1 MIPPKKT
8 SACVFVPR
16 VGSRS
21 PSPSFPVFY
30 LFINHR
36 LSQREKKGARYFSC
50 FISNWYRLVVSF
62 FFFFAIIPVA
72 FYFIAVLMAGIE
84 NGKEVERKKEGIN
97 IRICV

>member
-21 PSPSFPVFY
+21 SSPSFPVFY

-36 LSQREKKGARYFSC
+36 LSQREKKGQD
-50 FISNWYRLVVSF
+50 ILVVSSQIGTALLFLSLF
-62 FFFFAIIPVA
+62 FSPSFQLR
-72 FYFIAVLMAGIE
+72 FIL
-84 NGKEVERKKEGIN
+84 
-97 IRICV
+97 